1 MPHAAREPLLGCLV
15 RRTGGVS
22 YLTVSREHAAG
33 AEWVVANGAGDWK
46 AVYRDLSNIEDVRIT
61 LCEPNSELRMSLKMA
76 FQGIGI
82 RDLDDGASLRGVE
95 NVLELGEV
103 DLLIWDTSCAG
114 GDVCRFTH
122 NIRHHR
128 LGKNPFLPIITIV
141 TDATPANIRKVMES
155 GPDDLLVKPISTD
168 FLFSRIKSMVERKR
182 LFVVTS
188 DYIGP
193 ERRKKNRQLQDLP
206 QLMEVPN
213 PLRDRATG
221 VENTPELQK
230 ATDQAIRNL
239 NDRKMG
245 QHAIRIADQVELIVP
260 IYKKGGGDER
270 VLSHLDRLQYAS
282 VDLARR
288 VNGTPYEF
296 IGELTM
302 AMVDLVGRIKAKH
315 LAPDS
320 KDVGL
325 LPELSSAIK
334 AAFDEEEGAAE
345 LAQRISQSIRE
356 R

>member
-1 MPHAAREPLLGCLV
+1 M
-15 RRTGGVS
+15 
-22 YLTVSREHAAG
+22 TVSRREHAAG
-33 AEWVVANGAGDWK
+33 AESVVANGAGDWK

-114 GDVCRFTH
+114 GDVCKFTH

-128 LGKNPFLPIITIV
+128 LGKNPFLPIITMV
-141 TDATPANIRKVMES
+141 TDATPVNIRKVMES
-155 GPDDLLVKPISTD
+155 GPDDLVVKPISTG
-168 FLFSRIKSMVERKR
+168 FLFNRIMSMVERKR

-193 ERRKKNRQLQDLP
+193 ERRKKNRLP
-206 QLMEVPN
+206 QVSPQVMEVPN

-221 VENTPELQK
+221 VEDTSGLQK
-230 ATDQAIRNL
+230 AIDNAIANL
-239 NDRKMG
+239 NDRKMS

-260 IYKKGGGDER
+260 IFKKGGGGER
-270 VLSHLDRLQYAS
+270 VLAHLDRLQYAS
-282 VDLARR
+282 EDLAHR

-315 LAPDS
+315 LEPDS
-320 KDVGL
+320 KDVDL

-334 AAFDEEEGAAE
+334 AAFDEGEGAAK
-345 LAQRISQSIRE
+345 LAQRISQSIRQ

>member
-1 MPHAAREPLLGCLV
+1 M
-15 RRTGGVS
+15 
-22 YLTVSREHAAG
+22 TVSRKHAAG
-33 AEWVVANGAGDWK
+33 AEPVCANGAGDWK
-46 AVYRDLSNIEDVRIT
+46 RVYRDLSNIEDVRIT

-82 RDLDDGASLRGVE
+82 RDLNDGASLRGVE

-114 GDVCRFTH
+114 GNVCKFTH
-122 NIRHHR
+122 DIRHHR
-128 LGKNPFLPIITIV
+128 LGKTPFLPIITMV
-141 TDATPANIRKVMES
+141 TDAARANIREVMES

-168 FLFSRIKSMVERKR
+168 FLFNRIMSMVERKR

-193 ERRKKNRQLQDLP
+193 ERRNKNRQPQDST
-206 QLMEVPN
+206 QIMEVPN

-221 VENTPELQK
+221 VKNTPELQK

-245 QHAIRIADQVELIVP
+245 QHAIRIADQVELIMP
-260 IYKKGGGDER
+260 IYKKGRVDER
-270 VLSHLDRLQYAS
+270 LLWRLDQLQYAS
-282 VDLARR
+282 EDLARR

-302 AMVDLVGRIKAKH
+302 AMVDLVSRVKAEH

-320 KDVGL
+320 KDVDL
-325 LPELSSAIK
+325 LPELSNAIK

-345 LAQRISQSIRE
+345 MAQRISQSIRQ